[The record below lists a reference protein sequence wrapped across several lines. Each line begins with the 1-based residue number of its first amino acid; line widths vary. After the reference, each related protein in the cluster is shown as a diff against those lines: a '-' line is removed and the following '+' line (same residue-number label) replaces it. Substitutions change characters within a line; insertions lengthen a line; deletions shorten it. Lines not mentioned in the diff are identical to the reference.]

1 MARTQSR
8 DQEAEDATY
17 TLTSPILEPS
27 SPLSKPGSS
36 FSEPNSPDLD
46 SNTTTST
53 KKSRKRSSPEAQD
66 QKSAKKIK
74 SERKPLVA
82 SPPETSQWHTSDD
95 ALDFEEDVH
104 STVKSF
110 GQDTFMSQ
118 WEADESEDML
128 EFYLAYPHNR
138 NATLCEYHFLQL
150 SEKWYERRKPGV
162 ESALEKMFETSFGC
176 RDSPD
181 FSPLGLPIDQD
192 TWDLKTLNEFM
203 RDLSRQIEQAKLRL
217 DQEHNRIS
225 FTTAHTPICEVGPR
239 DKHLKCTLCPED
251 DEKPVPVEHMSVVPE
266 ECDAEI
272 AKWVQ
277 ERKEQWEQDILAC
290 GHTSPIMIL
299 GGGKNPDILE
309 CEECGHTQ
317 PADSDACPSKYE
329 LRIATIRVPVE
340 VSPSHMA
347 MNSRL
352 GHGDVGGIHFVV
364 DICTGNTL
372 IKFR

>member
-1 MARTQSR
+1 MARTRSR
-8 DQEAEDATY
+8 HQEAEE
-17 TLTSPILEPS
+17 LMSFISES
-27 SPLSKPGSS
+27 SSS
-36 FSEPNSPDLD
+36 FSELNSPSLE
-46 SNTTTST
+46 SNTTNST
-53 KKSRKRSSPEAQD
+53 LKSRKRSSSEAQD
-66 QKSAKKIK
+66 QKPAKKIK

-82 SPPETSQWHTSDD
+82 SPPESSQWSTSDD
-95 ALDFEEDVH
+95 TLDFKEDEH
-104 STVKSF
+104 STIKSF

-118 WEADESEDML
+118 WEADGSEDML

-181 FSPLGLPIDQD
+181 FSPFGLPIDED

-203 RDLSRQIEQAKLRL
+203 GDLSRQIEQAKLRL
-217 DQEHNRIS
+217 DEEHNRIS
-225 FTTAHTPICEVGPR
+225 FTTSHTPICEVGPR
-239 DKHLKCTLCPED
+239 DEHLRCTLCPED
-251 DEKPVPVEHMSVVPE
+251 DEKLMPVEHMSLVPE
-266 ECDAEI
+266 ECDAEV
-272 AKWVQ
+272 ANWVQ
-277 ERKEQWEQDILAC
+277 ERREQWEQDVLTC
-290 GHTSPIMIL
+290 GHISPIMIL
-299 GGGKNPDILE
+299 GGKNPDILE
-309 CEECGHTQ
+309 CKECGHTQ
-317 PADSDACPSKYE
+317 EADSDACPAYYE
-329 LRIATIRVPVE
+329 LRIASIRIPVE

>member
-8 DQEAEDATY
+8 KQEAEESPT
-17 TLTSPILEPS
+17 TLTSPISESS
-27 SPLSKPGSS
+27 SPC
-36 FSEPNSPDLD
+36 SEPNSPGLE

-53 KKSRKRSSPEAQD
+53 LKSRKRSSSEAQD
-66 QKSAKKIK
+66 QKPTKKIK
-74 SERKPLVA
+74 SKRKPLVA
-82 SPPETSQWHTSDD
+82 SPPETSQWSNSDD
-95 ALDFEEDVH
+95 TLDFKEDEQ
-104 STVKSF
+104 STIKSF

-181 FSPLGLPIDQD
+181 FSPFGLPIDED

-203 RDLSRQIEQAKLRL
+203 GDLSRQIEQAKLRL

-239 DKHLKCTLCPED
+239 DEHLRCTLCPED
-251 DEKPVPVEHMSVVPE
+251 DEKLMPVEHMSLVPE
-266 ECDAEI
+266 ECDA
-272 AKWVQ
+272 AVTKWVQ
-277 ERKEQWEQDILAC
+277 ERREQWEQDVLTC

-299 GGGKNPDILE
+299 GGKNPDILE

-317 PADSDACPSKYE
+317 QADSDACPAKYE
-329 LRIATIRVPVE
+329 LRIASIRIPVE